1 MTIITT
7 KAFTYSTD
15 SGLISFAYGTVYEV
29 SETVGAKLISA
40 GLAEEYTGRVIV
52 AQPIGT
58 KEMEFTSNGEYSEN
72 VTAYASA
79 DIVVDLPDGN
89 EEEY

>member
-7 KAFTYSTD
+7 KAFTYSD
-15 SGLISFAYGTVYEV
+15 AGLISFAYGNVYEV

-40 GLAEEYTGRVIV
+40 GLAEEYTGMTIV

-58 KEMEFTSNGEYSEN
+58 KDMEFTSNGEYSEN